1 MLISYFGTASTIF
14 LHYNSNQDTFF
25 SLYYF
30 DTPDNQ
36 QNQRLPVTGYIW
48 KGNNML
54 LNTKNSSFKR
64 KFVLAA
70 LINCFL
76 FTILFAS
83 NKEAIKQQIIKLV
96 DKGCVLLNDENGKS
110 LIAYNAEEMLVPAS
124 IIKILTAY
132 IATDIL
138 GKDFSFKTEFY
149 KDNNNNLLI
158 KGWGDP
164 FLISEEIEII
174 AAKLKQKGLTDVK
187 QIFLDHSSFVPDI
200 TIPGVAKTSN
210 PYDAINGALV
220 VNFNTINI
228 KKDASGKI
236 ISAEEQTP
244 ITPLAKRRG
253 KAIKPGSKQRINLTD
268 NKEDCLQYVGELF
281 SAFLTKSGIK
291 VESGDFPQIKVSD
304 RWKLFYSHRNSR
316 NLSTV
321 IKGLMKYSNNFIAN
335 QIFLTIGAKESG
347 YPANLDNAKTFFEQ
361 YINTKMNIPS
371 KELLMYEGSG
381 ISRSNKVTGN
391 VMIHIM
397 EKFRGHANLLS
408 SKKGIPLKSGTLTG
422 VHNYAGYIKTSKGLR
437 PFVIILNQK
446 RFTRDK
452 ILGLLDEYCKE

>member
-1 MLISYFGTASTIF
+1 MNKTSCS
-14 LHYNSNQDTFF
+14 
-25 SLYYF
+25 
-30 DTPDNQ
+30 
-36 QNQRLPVTGYIW
+36 V
-48 KGNNML
+48 
-54 LNTKNSSFKR
+54 KR
-64 KFVLAA
+64 KLILSVLVH
-70 LINCFL
+70 CFL
-76 FTILFAS
+76 FSLLFAD

-110 LIAYNAEEMLVPAS
+110 LISYNAEEMLVPAS
-124 IIKILTAY
+124 IIKVLTAY
-132 IATDIL
+132 IAIDIL

-149 KDNNNNLLI
+149 TDNNNNLLI

-174 AAKLKQKGLTDVK
+174 ADKLRQKGLTEAK

-200 TIPGVAKTSN
+200 TIPGISKTSN

-228 KKDASGKI
+228 KKDANGEI
-236 ISAEEQTP
+236 FSAEEQTP

-253 KAIKPGSKQRINLTD
+253 KDIKPGSKLRINLTD

-281 SAFLTKSGIK
+281 SAFLTKAGIK
-291 VESGDFPQIKVSD
+291 VESEDFPQTKASD

-347 YPANLDNAKTFFEQ
+347 YPANLENAKAFFEQ
-361 YINTKMNIPS
+361 YINAKMNIPS
-371 KELLMYEGSG
+371 QELLMYEGSG

-397 EKFRGHANLLS
+397 EKFRGHADLLTP
-408 SKKGIPLKSGTLTG
+408 KNGIPLKSGTLTG

-452 ILGLLDEYCKE
+452 ILGLLDEYCKK